1 MNTSADQSNAAAQPL
16 NNDSLQNNSLPQTGH
31 PNVNLNIALQVPAGS
46 TVSITV
52 TVPPVMND
60 NSPQT
65 NHLRASWL
73 NSMSEETPAPRVPS
87 APIIN
92 LTDQLS
98 NTDEIFR
105 DRGVIGDRYEAS
117 QRNDSLFQ
125 NAYSEL
131 SLADRVRSAL
141 ADRVPVNEI
150 SVERGPVVDQIIE
163 LLSDSDQALY
173 TPLPTDETG
182 TVDIER
188 VIDRLHEN
196 LANLN
201 AVQSDHP
208 INPRDDV
215 LVNEP
220 FDNRRPSMQINQ
232 RGVAVSNLLQ
242 AVDLEGQILE
252 GAAGL
257 LNLVNSPGRLNA
269 NNVVT
274 LRRVDLGTESQFV
287 QNLRDV
293 FSDVESIMLEEG
305 TAQSINNIRVAGD
318 SINNGPSGND
328 G

>member
-1 MNTSADQSNAAAQPL
+1 MNTSADQANTAAQPL
-16 NNDSLQNNSLPQTGH
+16 NNDSPQNNSLPQAGN

-87 APIIN
+87 TPIIN

-105 DRGVIGDRYEAS
+105 DRGVIGDRYEAN

-125 NAYSEL
+125 NTYSEL
-131 SLADRVRSAL
+131 SLTDRVRSAL

-150 SVERGPVVDQIIE
+150 SVERGPVVNQILE

-182 TVDIER
+182 TVDIDR
-188 VIDRLHEN
+188 VIDRVHEN
-196 LANLN
+196 LATLN
-201 AVQSDHP
+201 AVQSDQP
-208 INPRDDV
+208 INPRDAL

-220 FDNRRPSMQINQ
+220 LDNRRPSMQINQ
-232 RGVAVSNLLQ
+232 RGVAVSDLLQ
-242 AVDLEGQILE
+242 AVDLEGQTLE

-257 LNLVNSPGRLNA
+257 LNLVNSQGRLNA
-269 NNVVT
+269 DNVVT

-318 SINNGPSGND
+318 GINNGLSEND